1 MVASVAAT
9 PPGSELPL
17 VLRRYSEHSRVNFTF
32 ESEAELLISPSP
44 AVTLGFHGMRNV
56 TAKSSCCQPSALFMS
71 VETPDSAHFGALRRN
86 VVAVHFKDCFA
97 AEV

>member
-1 MVASVAAT
+1 M
-9 PPGSELPL
+9 
-17 VLRRYSEHSRVNFTF
+17 NFTF
-32 ESEAELLISPSP
+32 ESDAEPLISPSP

-71 VETPDSAHFGALRRN
+71 LETSGSAHFGASCRN

-97 AEV
+97 AQVRRVIAGANLLLLARQERKVIVRPEN